1 MKKLFATLLVIASAL
16 NILAQNTY
24 VLGDY
29 VPYEWS
35 QSGREKVAAV
45 YKNGE
50 LLYTAG
56 NGNTTVYPK
65 TILCDSYEN
74 VYWMVKSG
82 NTEIWKNGQLF
93 ITTADTNKGIGNMFI
108 KNDTLYYAGYE
119 TINGIPVAK
128 IWKGEN
134 YTPHLTLG
142 DGIHHSAI
150 RNLSKDETSGN
161 IYYCGYIRN
170 DSINLPAVWNE
181 TGLLYSL
188 PSTTDFEA
196 SEICIDSGNI
206 YTLNIG
212 QSYPVYGTVYKNET
226 RLYSSLY
233 EYDTR
238 IYTLCAKDD
247 NWYTYKFGHYG
258 DHAIIMNGNAVA
270 LDFGYASSIDHN
282 MPITKM
288 KRIGDDI
295 YATGFM
301 ERNEGHTGTI
311 WKNFEVFQTMNS
323 HCTVVGDICFYEPP
337 FPVAQS
343 EWYYEIMNNEGSI
356 TYQYLEC
363 AGDTTINCKRP
374 KIIIRSNTQY
384 DREIHTHVTHEYI
397 YMEDGKVF
405 WWNKELEE
413 FTTLYDLAAEAGDEW
428 EVKVGLESLT
438 MHVDAVENYEYD
450 GKTYRMLRVSDENGL
465 FSGDIVCGIGHLTSF
480 FPERLMNRGEGYR
493 VTGLRCYWVE
503 ENLVFKI
510 NRDDCDAIYAE
521 LHNGIEE
528 DGPSTGSGTFTV
540 YPNPASGI
548 LTVSVRLPQC
558 DSPTTGQTEYQI
570 SNLIGQTL
578 LQGRISAETQ
588 QIDISTLPA
597 GMYFISVGK
606 QTEKFVVR

>member
-56 NGNTTVYPK
+56 NGNTIVYPK

-74 VYWMVKSG
+74 VYWMVNSG
-82 NTEIWKNGQLF
+82 STEIWKNDQLF

-119 TINGIPVAK
+119 TLNGIPVAK

-181 TGLLYSL
+181 AGLLYSL

-226 RLYSSLY
+226 RLYSSLS

-247 NWYTYKFGHYG
+247 NWYTYRFRHYG
-258 DHAIIMNGNAVA
+258 DHAIIMNGNAIA
-270 LDFGYASSIDHN
+270 LDFGYASFIDHN

-295 YATGFM
+295 YATGFI

-323 HCTVVGDICFYEPP
+323 HCTVVGDICF
-337 FPVAQS
+337 
-343 EWYYEIMNNEGSI
+343 
-356 TYQYLEC
+356 
-363 AGDTTINCKRP
+363 
-374 KIIIRSNTQY
+374 
-384 DREIHTHVTHEYI
+384 
-397 YMEDGKVF
+397 
-405 WWNKELEE
+405 
-413 FTTLYDLAAEAGDEW
+413 
-428 EVKVGLESLT
+428 
-438 MHVDAVENYEYD
+438 
-450 GKTYRMLRVSDENGL
+450 
-465 FSGDIVCGIGHLTSF
+465 
-480 FPERLMNRGEGYR
+480 
-493 VTGLRCYWVE
+493 
-503 ENLVFKI
+503 
-510 NRDDCDAIYAE
+510 E
-521 LHNGIEE
+521 LHNGINE
-528 DGPSTGSGTFTV
+528 DGPSTGSGTAGTLVV
-540 YPNPASGI
+540 YPNPTNGVLFVETRQGTS
-548 LTVSVRLPQC
+548 LP
-558 DSPTTGQTEYQI
+558 DQTAYRI
-570 SNLIGQTL
+570 TNLIGQTL

-588 QIDISTLPA
+588 HIDISTLPA
-597 GMYFISVGK
+597 GLYFISGGK
-606 QTEKFVVR
+606 QTVKFVVK